1 MCLSATLTTVFI
13 FGLWYP
19 ANNMALLFAFSILFG
34 ISSSAVIS
42 LIPACT
48 GQICSAE
55 RFAKF
60 MAHCT
65 FSWGFNDIGDVSCY
79 IGYC

>member
-42 LIPACT
+42 LIPAY
-48 GQICSAE
+48 
-55 RFAKF
+55 RDKFVLLRDLVKF